1 MSHKPIL
8 RLLAILLVALPML
21 AAPAHPA
28 RAAVRNPILFV
39 HGWNGSSSTWTTMV
53 SRFKQSG
60 WTDSQLYNWSY
71 DSSLSNATIAAQIK
85 TKVNQIRAATGAAK
99 VDLITHSMG
108 ALSSRYY
115 LKNLGGAAY
124 VDAWVSLGGPNHG
137 TLTANICPLTSCV
150 EMRAGSSFLNNL
162 NSVDETPGA
171 ARYATWRSSCDLVII
186 PTDSVPV
193 SGASN
198 HLTSGCLS
206 HSALHDDA
214 TVFNQVR
221 TWIDQ

>member
-1 MSHKPIL
+1 MSHKSIL
-8 RLLAILLVALPML
+8 RLLAILLVALPIL

-53 SRFKQSG
+53 GRFKQSG

-85 TKVNQIRAATGAAK
+85 TKVDQIRAATGAAK
-99 VDLITHSMG
+99 VDIVSHSMG

-115 LKNLGGAAY
+115 LKNLGGSAY

-137 TLTANICPLTSCV
+137 TAISSFCFSTACT
-150 EMRAGSSFLNNL
+150 EMRVGSSFLSAL

-171 ARYATWRSSCDLVII
+171 VRYATWRSSCDLVII
-186 PTDSVPV
+186 PTSSVPV
-193 SGASN
+193 SGGTN
-198 HLTSGCLS
+198 TLTSACLS

>member
-21 AAPAHPA
+21 ATPAQPA

-39 HGWNGSSSTWTTMV
+39 HGWSASSSTWTTMV
-53 SRFKQSG
+53 GRFKQSG

-71 DSSLSNATIAAQIK
+71 DSSLSNATIAAQIR
-85 TKVNQIRAATGAAK
+85 TKVDQIRAATGAAK
-99 VDLITHSMG
+99 VDLVTHSMG

-115 LKNLGGAAY
+115 LKNLGGTAY

-137 TLTANICPLTSCV
+137 TLTANVCPLTSCV
-150 EMRAGSSFLNNL
+150 EMRANSSFLNSL
-162 NSVDETPGA
+162 NAIDETPGA
-171 ARYATWRSSCDLVII
+171 VRYATWRSNCDLVII
-186 PTDSVPV
+186 PAESVPV
-193 SGASN
+193 SGATN
-198 HLTSGCLS
+198 YLNTSCLS
-206 HSALHDDA
+206 HSALHEDA